1 MTWIQNFSLM
11 QKTIYFITSAI
22 HIESFHHKIFKL
34 QFFFLTNPNKNFYS
48 FFNWIKKLTS
58 VLLFSLPSSFHS
70 FIVLFFILFP
80 CPHLYCTE
88 QSMLALEMSKWND
101 NELICLTC
109 PVEFT
114 AQFGSSLFS
123 TKRLCFFIERNCID
137 LLPSSIILNSLS
149 HLSFL
154 HI

>member
-70 FIVLFFILFP
+70 FLHCFIF
-80 CPHLYCTE
+80 Y
-88 QSMLALEMSKWND
+88 
-101 NELICLTC
+101 LI
-109 PVEFT
+109 
-114 AQFGSSLFS
+114 
-123 TKRLCFFIERNCID
+123 
-137 LLPSSIILNSLS
+137 SLS
-149 HLSFL
+149 PSLLHWTVNACSRNEQMKWQWTNLLNLSCRIHCTVWLIIIFYKEIVFL
-154 HI
+154 HWT